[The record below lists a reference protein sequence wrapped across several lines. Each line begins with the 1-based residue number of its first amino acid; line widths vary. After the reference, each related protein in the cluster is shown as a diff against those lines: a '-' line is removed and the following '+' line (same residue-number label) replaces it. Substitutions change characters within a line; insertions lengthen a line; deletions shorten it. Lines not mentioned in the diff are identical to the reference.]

1 MNDFD
6 EVIYDVIYFL
16 ERHLENRKPLTNK
29 DKQKFEK
36 MFSKTL
42 EKHM

>member
-1 MNDFD
+1 MNDLD

-16 ERHLENRKPLTNK
+16 KCHLENRKPLTSK

-36 MFSKTL
+36 MFSKAL